1 MSIIIKTLQAEVLS
15 FLYCSS
21 WSLTLHEK
29 FKMNKFAVLL
39 LLVICAAWTADA
51 QRRGNRRNSGGGR
64 MRVIEE
70 VESISETNRGGKRRM
85 QQSVNLQEIVE
96 NAEISNPLGRRRNAR
111 FEEQVFFPTTGLPPV
126 GLQRRGNEFLGA
138 QRAFERKNRRGAGRG
153 AAAGSSLKAGERH
166 LDAIQALLQKKQARQ
181 ERIDAKAEKKARR
194 KDAARAAAGDKLK
207 EQNAFEYDTFEK
219 ADQYNDLT
227 AQANIDLQNEFGMQI
242 GSSDR
247 HKENAAL
254 AENSGNSFDAGT
266 KLQVHEAFD
275 TANYVQDEV
284 FFEDELV
291 DNELLN
297 AEGALADALN
307 AKDSS
312 KIENE
317 ATVDA
322 QNFAQIG
329 SRFEKSDGA
338 FGKFGSNSPFDDVFG
353 KK

>member
-1 MSIIIKTLQAEVLS
+1 MRC
-15 FLYCSS
+15 FGCSA
-21 WSLTLHEK
+21 LFHLILEK

-138 QRAFERKNRRGAGRG
+138 QRAFERKNRRGTGRG

-181 ERIDAKAEKKARR
+181 EVGCIPVFKYLFSVEVLCHSSQ
-194 KDAARAAAGDKLK
+194 KLRL
-207 EQNAFEYDTFEK
+207 
-219 ADQYNDLT
+219 QYN
-227 AQANIDLQNEFGMQI
+227 
-242 GSSDR
+242 
-247 HKENAAL
+247 ENMCFFLNLPLGGWPRCFVAL
-254 AENSGNSFDAGT
+254 
-266 KLQVHEAFD
+266 L
-275 TANYVQDEV
+275 
-284 FFEDELV
+284 
-291 DNELLN
+291 
-297 AEGALADALN
+297 
-307 AKDSS
+307 
-312 KIENE
+312 
-317 ATVDA
+317 
-322 QNFAQIG
+322 
-329 SRFEKSDGA
+329 
-338 FGKFGSNSPFDDVFG
+338 
-353 KK
+353 